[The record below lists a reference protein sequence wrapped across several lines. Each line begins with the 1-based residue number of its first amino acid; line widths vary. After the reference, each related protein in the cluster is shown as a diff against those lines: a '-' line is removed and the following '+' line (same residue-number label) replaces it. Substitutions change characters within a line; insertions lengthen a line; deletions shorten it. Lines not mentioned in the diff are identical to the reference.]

1 MTNTVYRTL
10 PYPAN
15 WSDKYNADNKR
26 DTKRII
32 DWLNNNEISQAT
44 ISKAADISNTTFN
57 NVVKGKYIS
66 PPSLYIIKIMDTI
79 ERYDKRGDEGIQ
91 DCPFVETTVFRAVTA
106 ACTRAHLYRN
116 FSVVPEF
123 VGTGKTRSLKH
134 YAAHN
139 SGVIVIE
146 ATPNMN
152 PGVFIS
158 ELVIQTG
165 AIVHKSSRHSSG
177 TLAEKVS
184 AVITALKH
192 TDSLIVLDE
201 AETVCTSTLE
211 YLRRISDKA
220 GVGVVLAGT
229 EKLKPLIKDPQGRFG
244 QISSRVGF
252 WPPVIQG
259 ITKDDAIALAR
270 AAFGD
275 QVEIS
280 DESLD
285 ALWQMCDGSARVLV
299 SALIPAIK
307 DYGLKKNHP
316 LTPDLI
322 FTVGNNILGFTTRS
336 NRRGNQ

>member
-10 PYPAN
+10 PYPEQ
-15 WSDKYNADNKR
+15 WSDKYTDNDKR

-32 DWLNNNEISQAT
+32 DWLNSRKISQAT

-66 PPSLYIIKIMDTI
+66 PPSLYITKILDTI
-79 ERYDKRGDEGIQ
+79 NRYDARGNEGIQ
-91 DCPFVETTVFRAVTA
+91 DCPFVETSIYEAVNA
-106 ACTRAHLYRN
+106 ACRRAHLYRN
-116 FSVVPEF
+116 FSVIAAF
-123 VGTGKTRSLKH
+123 VGTGKTRSLKQ
-134 YAAHN
+134 YQADN
-139 SGVIVIE
+139 SGVIIVE

-152 PGVFIS
+152 PTVLIN
-158 ELVIQTG
+158 ELVDKTG
-165 AIVHKSSRHSSG
+165 AIVHKSNRHSAG
-177 TLAEKVS
+177 TKADKVE
-184 AVITALKH
+184 AVIAALTG

-211 YLRRISDKA
+211 YIRRISDKA

-229 EKLKPLIKDPQGRFG
+229 EKLKPLVKDPKGRFG

-252 WPPVIQG
+252 WPPIIQG
-259 ITKDDAIALAR
+259 ITTHDCDLLCR

-275 QVEIS
+275 ELEIS
-280 DESLD
+280 TESMD

-307 DYGLKKNHP
+307 DFGFKQGHDLS
-316 LTPDLI
+316 PDLI
-322 FTVGNNILGFTTRS
+322 FTVGNTILGFTPS
-336 NRRGNQ
+336 SRRTA